1 MPDDNWVKVAFD
13 VSAKFQGCTVEF
25 RDGSTRRL
33 DEAHLKKKLFRETR
47 TGMIY
52 DAHQMLSGF
61 YKQTNT
67 TPKSSVGQAAVA
79 EAFEKGVSTGK
90 PDLSITFTPGVFSFR
105 ANSGLVGIARIVF
118 DVHYTVRPKKS
129 S

>member
-1 MPDDNWVKVAFD
+1 MPDANWVKVTFD
-13 VSAKFQGCTVEF
+13 VSTKFQGCTVEL
-25 RDGSTRRL
+25 RDGSTGRVE
-33 DEAHLKKKLFRETR
+33 EAHLKKKLFREAR
-47 TGMIY
+47 TGKVY

-67 TPKSSVGQAAVA
+67 TPESSVGQAAAA
-79 EAFEKGVSTGK
+79 EAFEKGASTGK

-105 ANSGLVGIARIVF
+105 ANSGTSDIARIVF